1 MPLITTRDPEQLD
14 SARVPEQGREAVAA
28 VVSEPAP
35 LARNTSNKARQLAE
49 QKFKPTGEKR
59 PTSVKLDV
67 WLDDALNAK
76 VYELRL
82 LDRQINRNSFAILQV
97 RELRAMMLN
106 SVASELSKR
115 NYAKPGMRL
124 FALGSQGLSSS
135 FMAYR
140 AGMLEKKLSVSAMNV
155 RLFPCAS

>member
-1 MPLITTRDPEQLD
+1 
-14 SARVPEQGREAVAA
+14 
-28 VVSEPAP
+28 
-35 LARNTSNKARQLAE
+35 
-49 QKFKPTGEKR
+49 
-59 PTSVKLDV
+59 
-67 WLDDALNAK
+67 
-76 VYELRL
+76 
-82 LDRQINRNSFAILQV
+82 
-97 RELRAMMLN
+97 MLN